1 MAAAA
6 ASPRF
11 QSPADPPLVPEAKR
25 VVVASSRDY
34 LTEVREE
41 VNDYLD
47 EHDSVI
53 SAQAAEELI
62 ARWEKGDP
70 DLLDG
75 WLRARSYQILRDY
88 VYNVTLSRGAR
99 RPREEGRARFA
110 KFAGDFENAL
120 MEGGPEKGREFYRYH
135 SVNEGPILVRKP
147 LGDLTAKQVGQVRDR
162 YQQAAKDSAFMG
174 KVMEAVR
181 MRVAARG
188 EDATVAD
195 VYTPE
200 QLEKMFDRGGR

>member
-1 MAAAA
+1 MAAA

-11 QSPADPPLVPEAKR
+11 QSPADPPLAPEAKR
-25 VVVASSRDY
+25 VVASNRDY
-34 LTEVREE
+34 LSEVREE

-53 SAQAAEELI
+53 SAQVAEELI
-62 ARWEKGDP
+62 SRWEKGDP

-75 WLRARSYQILRDY
+75 WLRARSYQVLRDY

-99 RPREEGRARFA
+99 RSREEGRARFA
-110 KFAGDFENAL
+110 EFAADFESAL
-120 MEGGPEKGREFYRYH
+120 NDGGPEKGREFYRYH
-135 SVNEGPILVRKP
+135 SVNEGPLLVRKP
-147 LGDLTAKQVGQVRDR
+147 LGSLTAKQVGQVRDR
-162 YQQAAKDSAFMG
+162 YQQTAKDNEFLA

-181 MRVAARG
+181 KRVAARG

-200 QLEKMFDRGGR
+200 QLEKMFDREGR

>member
-1 MAAAA
+1 
-6 ASPRF
+6 
-11 QSPADPPLVPEAKR
+11 VPD
-25 VVVASSRDY
+25 RDY
-34 LTEVREE
+34 LSEVREE

-62 ARWEKGDP
+62 SRWETGDP
-70 DLLDG
+70 GLLDG
-75 WLRARSYQILRDY
+75 WLRARSYQVLRDY
-88 VYNVTLSRGAR
+88 IYNVTLSRGAR
-99 RPREEGRARFA
+99 RSRKEGKARFA
-110 KFAGDFENAL
+110 EFAAGFENEL
-120 MEGGPEKGREFYRYH
+120 RDGGPEKGREFYRMH
-135 SVNEGPILVRKP
+135 SVNEGPLLVRKP
-147 LGDLTAKQVGQVRDR
+147 LGSLNAKQVGQVRDR

-188 EDATVAD
+188 ENATVAD

-200 QLEKMFDRGGR
+200 QLEKMFDREGR